1 MKEKMLCFYS
11 GETLIDDDEK
21 PVLIGNIT
29 KHLGKKV
36 MIIFHAIFIQYLI
49 S

>member
-11 GETLIDDDEK
+11 GETLIDEDEK

-36 MIIFHAIFIQYLI
+36 LIIFLEIFIQ
-49 S
+49 